1 MALTGGT
8 NYPVASYRLGLPMP
22 DMSTVT
28 ITVGGTA
35 LDPNDVTYLGAYV
48 LTFVSAWGE
57 ESAMSDLSSQV
68 FQFKNGQTMTIGNI
82 PVPPA
87 GNWNIPLKRIYRS
100 NTGSSGGAQYQLVA
114 EIPSAQTTFADSKK
128 NEELGAV
135 CVTAGWYA
143 PPDDGFGLTL
153 GANGNAIML
162 SGRTIHACEP
172 YFLYAWPESYQN
184 TVGSDLVGAGAFGQS
199 FAILTKSYPYI
210 LSGVD
215 PAGYTLTQLP
225 DEQACVS
232 KRSIVSMGG
241 GVIYASPDGLWFID
255 GSGAKSLTEKLLTK
269 EQWQAYNPATMHAY
283 EYDGRY
289 LAFYDAGCLIFDF
302 AREPFMERLDLIC
315 TAAHLDPLRD
325 ALYLAQGSNI
335 NKFDAGAALNYS
347 WRSAEYRWPRD
358 TSFGYAKVDAEN
370 YPVTFRLYGDVQQA
384 NGRRLQELIHTQEV
398 QSPRPFRLPAQ
409 PAMSHQYQLEGNVT
423 VKGVHIAV
431 GGGEIQSL

>member
-1 MALTGGT
+1 
-8 NYPVASYRLGLPMP
+8 
-22 DMSTVT
+22 
-28 ITVGGTA
+28 
-35 LDPNDVTYLGAYV
+35 
-48 LTFVSAWGE
+48 
-57 ESAMSDLSSQV
+57 
-68 FQFKNGQTMTIGNI
+68 
-82 PVPPA
+82 
-87 GNWNIPLKRIYRS
+87 
-100 NTGSSGGAQYQLVA
+100 
-114 EIPSAQTTFADSKK
+114 
-128 NEELGAV
+128 
-135 CVTAGWYA
+135 
-143 PPDDGFGLTL
+143 
-153 GANGNAIML
+153 ML

-269 EQWQAYNPATMHAY
+269 EQWQSFNPATIHAY

-302 AREPFMERLDLIC
+302 AREPFMERLDILC

-325 ALYLAQGSNI
+325 TLYLAQGSNI
-335 NKFDAGAALNYS
+335 NKFDAGAPLNYS
-347 WRSAEYRWPRD
+347 WRSADFRVPRD
-358 TSFGYAKVDAEN
+358 VSYGYAKVDAVS
-370 YPVTFRLYGDVQQA
+370 YPVTFKLFGAEQ
-384 NGRRLQELIHTQEV
+384 NTSGGRDLTLLHTQEV
-398 QSPRPFRLPAQ
+398 TSPRPFRLPAR
-409 PAMSHQYQLEGNVT
+409 PAMLHAYQLEGSVT
-423 VKGVHIAV
+423 VKGVAIA
-431 GGGEIQSL
+431 GSGQEIQSL